1 MLVRLKLQVAVG
13 CLQFR
18 CLRHKALKVGLL
30 LHIAGRHA
38 DVASIVIAG
47 IVAAGTVVAGI
58 GTVVAGIVIAGIV
71 IAGIVITRK

>member
-58 GTVVAGIVIAGIV
+58 VIAGIV